1 MLPSSFATCKWVRA
15 ASSRQQALAND
26 CQGSREKS
34 SSLAD
39 NLTITV
45 TIIAC
50 LSVGGSVLTPS
61 AIPSLLLKHLFLW
74 KYFFFLLF
82 VWRRITK
89 ASCHQYLEDELSDNP
104 LRLIYDGWNQVS
116 LASWSKGFTW
126 RVKHSVPSQKRSKQL
141 RSIWLLCSI
150 GYEVLAPN

>member
-1 MLPSSFATCKWVRA
+1 MPPSRFATCKWVRA

-61 AIPSLLLKHLFLW
+61 TIPSLLLKHLFFWRL
-74 KYFFFLLF
+74 FFFLAFCLEENNQSIMSSIF
-82 VWRRITK
+82 RR
-89 ASCHQYLEDELSDNP
+89 
-104 LRLIYDGWNQVS
+104 
-116 LASWSKGFTW
+116 
-126 RVKHSVPSQKRSKQL
+126 
-141 RSIWLLCSI
+141 
-150 GYEVLAPN
+150 

>member
-1 MLPSSFATCKWVRA
+1 MLPSSFVTCKWVRA

-50 LSVGGSVLTPS
+50 LSVGGSVLTPT
-61 AIPSLLLKHLFLW
+61 ATPSPLLEH
-74 KYFFFLLF
+74 
-82 VWRRITK
+82 
-89 ASCHQYLEDELSDNP
+89 
-104 LRLIYDGWNQVS
+104 S
-116 LASWSKGFTW
+116 LAYSEIVVSSFLSG
-126 RVKHSVPSQKRSKQL
+126 
-141 RSIWLLCSI
+141 
-150 GYEVLAPN
+150 GE